1 MIRLVVFDLDGT
13 LVDSREDLA
22 AATNDVLVDLGAGP
36 LPLDAV
42 VRMVG
47 DGARMLVA
55 RALAAAECRA
65 DVDLALQ
72 AFHARYAERL
82 LNTTRPYPGIPEVV
96 AALAPQVSLAVLTN
110 KPLVPTRRLLSA
122 FGWSETF
129 GQVIGGDSPHGRK
142 PDPSGLQAIMH
153 TMGATPTET
162 LMVGDSKADV
172 DVAHVAGTHMAF
184 ASWGFGHV
192 RGDITF
198 RGSERVLTTP
208 GEIADFTFYV

>member
-22 AATNDVLVDLGAGP
+22 AATNDVLVDVGASP

-55 RALAAAECRA
+55 RALETAGSDA
-65 DVDLALQ
+65 DVDRALEV
-72 AFHARYAERL
+72 FHARYAERL
-82 LNTTRPYPGIPEVV
+82 LDVTRPYPGIPEVLTT
-96 AALAPQVSLAVLTN
+96 LAPQVALAVLTN
-110 KPLVPTRRLLSA
+110 KPLVPTERLLAA
-122 FGWSETF
+122 FGWSEAF

-142 PDPSGLQAIMH
+142 PDPAGLEAIMRNA
-153 TMGATPTET
+153 GVAPGET

-172 DVAHVAGTHMAF
+172 DVAHHAGTHMAF
-184 ASWGFGHV
+184 ASWGFGHI
-192 RGDITF
+192 RGDVAF
-198 RGSERVLTTP
+198 RGQEHRLTTP
-208 GEIADFTFYV
+208 EQLVDFTFHF

>member
-22 AATNDVLVDLGAGP
+22 AATNDVLADLGASP

-55 RALAAAECRA
+55 RALAAAECPA
-65 DVDLALQ
+65 DVDLALH
-72 AFHARYAERL
+72 AFHTRYAQRL
-82 LNTTRPYPGIPEVV
+82 LDTTRPYQGIPEVLTS
-96 AALAPQVSLAVLTN
+96 LAPQVALAVLTN
-110 KPLVPTRRLLSA
+110 KPLVPTERLLDA
-122 FGWSETF
+122 FGWSEVF

-153 TMGATPTET
+153 AAGVEPHET
-162 LMVGDSKADV
+162 LMVGDSRADV
-172 DVAHVAGTHMAF
+172 DVAHAAGTHMAF
-184 ASWGFGHV
+184 ASWGFGHI
-192 RGDITF
+192 RGDVTF
-198 RGSERVLTTP
+198 HGQERRLTAP
-208 GEIADFTFYV
+208 GQLVDFTFYV